1 MKPKSAYS
9 TKTRANTD
17 GPFDLDSHRK
27 SAKTYIP
34 YPKQS
39 KASTVNNTLIPPQL
53 QNNITKKSNDNN
65 NSSLRIMGN
74 NSTNSKSNDMKS
86 LFAHSNTKQPE
97 KYTPPSAAPS
107 LHKPIK
113 IPSKKRSYP
122 DKDKISIVSK
132 LIELDDTDSMM
143 ESKKVIK
150 CPYCHD
156 ILNNDSSVLLPKVL
170 QEALDKIKN
179 ADQQYD
185 DYRKQENYHNDLP
198 KRRRVTNMDQF
209 TFCQLHQ
216 LELKIKPEGIKKGY
230 PIDID
235 FIQLET
241 RVKNLHSEI
250 LKLIN
255 QETSCHF
262 RTLAIKA
269 YSKFGKHKAR
279 NTISVMNRF
288 EDTLPGYYGPKG
300 AAIMM
305 NTLTTMFLHTG
316 IITKEK
322 VQPQLPVEYIQ
333 QVLVPETGLLLI
345 QEDINNSK
353 ILNKGAEQ
361 LLEGLSSQKL
371 KHHALSIMTD
381 SREFGNRL
389 YPTEDDI
396 IDSTIMQDTNK
407 SDNGDDEDVNSEKYE
422 EQDNYN
428 EKLEFLSSDEDN

>member
-1 MKPKSAYS
+1 
-9 TKTRANTD
+9 
-17 GPFDLDSHRK
+17 
-27 SAKTYIP
+27 
-34 YPKQS
+34 
-39 KASTVNNTLIPPQL
+39 
-53 QNNITKKSNDNN
+53 
-65 NSSLRIMGN
+65 
-74 NSTNSKSNDMKS
+74 
-86 LFAHSNTKQPE
+86 
-97 KYTPPSAAPS
+97 
-107 LHKPIK
+107 
-113 IPSKKRSYP
+113 
-122 DKDKISIVSK
+122 
-132 LIELDDTDSMM
+132 MM

-156 ILNNDSSVLLPKVL
+156 ILNSDSSVLLPKVL

-269 YSKFGKHKAR
+269 YNKFGKHKAR

-288 EDTLPGYYGPKG
+288 EDTLVRIRNNGC
-300 AAIMM
+300 IS
-305 NTLTTMFLHTG
+305 
-316 IITKEK
+316 
-322 VQPQLPVEYIQ
+322 
-333 QVLVPETGLLLI
+333 
-345 QEDINNSK
+345 IN
-353 ILNKGAEQ
+353 IC
-361 LLEGLSSQKL
+361 
-371 KHHALSIMTD
+371 MC
-381 SREFGNRL
+381 
-389 YPTEDDI
+389 
-396 IDSTIMQDTNK
+396 
-407 SDNGDDEDVNSEKYE
+407 V
-422 EQDNYN
+422 
-428 EKLEFLSSDEDN
+428 